1 MPRTPPK
8 KLIRP
13 VQEFLRA
20 EISGGAFLLAAA
32 VAALLLANLP
42 TGGLYHDILHH
53 ELKIAIGGFEIVEP
67 VEAWV
72 NDALMTIFFFVVGL
86 EIKRELVTG
95 ELRDPKTAA
104 LPVIAAAGG
113 MLVPALL
120 FTVVNIGEPTLR
132 GWGVPVAT
140 DIAFAVGVLALLG
153 KRVPS
158 GLKIFLLT
166 LAIADD
172 IGGILI
178 IALFYTEAISGPW
191 LGAAVAGMAVVVMM
205 QKAGVRT
212 ILPYVVVGIVI
223 WYAAFESGIHATIA
237 GVALGLV
244 TPAGDF
250 RGRDVLQTL
259 EHRLLPWSSFV
270 IVPIFALANAGIE
283 ISGESLGDAF
293 AAPVTWGIILGLV
306 VGKTVGIT
314 AATLLGQR
322 LGVGRLPASVRPA
335 HIVGIG
341 ALGGIGF
348 TVALFVARLSFTESA
363 VFLEH
368 AKMGIL
374 VASLASAILGSLWLV
389 AVGRRT
395 DRDRDRDREH
405 EHEHEHEHESTPSA
419 TLRSG

>member
-1 MPRTPPK
+1 MSRTAPK
-8 KLIRP
+8 NLIRP
-13 VQEFLRA
+13 LQEFLRTKT
-20 EISGGAFLLAAA
+20 SGGAFLLAAT

-42 TGGLYHDILHH
+42 TGDIYHDVLHH
-53 ELKIAIGGFEIVEP
+53 ELRIAIGGFEIAEP
-67 VEAWV
+67 VEAWI

-104 LPVIAAAGG
+104 LPVVAAAGG

-178 IALFYTEAISGPW
+178 IALFYTESISGPW
-191 LGAAVAGMAVVVMM
+191 LGAAAAGMGVVFVM
-205 QKAGVRT
+205 QKAGVRA
-212 ILPYVVVGIVI
+212 ILPYVVVGAVV
-223 WYAAFESGIHATIA
+223 WYAAFESGVHATIA
-237 GVALGLV
+237 GVTLGLM

-259 EHRLLPWSSFV
+259 EHRLLPWSSFL
-270 IVPIFALANAGIE
+270 IVPVFALANAGIE

-293 AAPVTWGIILGLV
+293 TAPVTWGIILGLV
-306 VGKTVGIT
+306 VGKTVGIS

-322 LGVGRLPASVRPA
+322 LGLGRLPAAVRPA

-363 VFLEH
+363 IFLED

-374 VASLASAILGSLWLV
+374 AASLVSAIVGSLWLI
-389 AVGRRT
+389 AVGRR
-395 DRDRDRDREH
+395 DERER
-405 EHEHEHEHESTPSA
+405 EADPSA